1 MEYVYAALL
10 LHQAGKPVS
19 QEAVS
24 KVVEAAGFQADE
36 SKAKTLIASLQGV
49 DIDKAISEAGSM
61 AAAPSAGAGK
71 AEAKP
76 EQKEE
81 KHEAAAEGLAALFG

>member
-10 LHQAGKPVS
+10 LHQAGKTVDE
-19 QEAVS
+19 QGIK
-24 KVVEAAGFQADE
+24 KVVEALGVPADE
-36 SKAKTLIASLQGV
+36 SKVKTLLASLQGV
-49 DIDKAISEAGSM
+49 DIEKAISEAGSM
-61 AAAPSAGAGK
+61 AVAHSAPEK

>member
-19 QEAVS
+19 EETVS

-61 AAAPSAGAGK
+61 AAAPSAGK